1 MPARRPPPR
10 ATSCIAFSVTKHQG
24 FISHCR
30 HSSLHRCVAVSQYR
44 CISVSLSCCVAVLQY
59 RCVTDMFC
67 RPRGVTEKSE
77 ELSWM
82 LSYTDAL
89 PVLTLAQVFVGRIYL
104 RGFFGSRGALGPLLG
119 ALGRSW
125 DALGTLLGLSWAL
138 LEMIFAST
146 FVQVAFCIASL
157 SIFCRFWSTF

>member
-1 MPARRPPPR
+1 MLPRLSYELSSEAPKAMPARRPPPR

-89 PVLTLAQVFVGRIYL
+89 PVLTLAQVYL

-125 DALGTLLGLSWAL
+125 DALGAVLGLSWV
-138 LEMIFAST
+138 SW
-146 FVQVAFCIASL
+146 
-157 SIFCRFWSTF
+157 R

>member
-1 MPARRPPPR
+1 
-10 ATSCIAFSVTKHQG
+10 
-24 FISHCR
+24 
-30 HSSLHRCVAVSQYR
+30 
-44 CISVSLSCCVAVLQY
+44 
-59 RCVTDMFC
+59 MFC
-67 RPRGVTEKSE
+67 RPLGVTEKSE

-89 PVLTLAQVFVGRIYL
+89 PVLTLAQVYL

-125 DALGTLLGLSWAL
+125 DALGAVLGLSWAL

-146 FVQVAFCIASL
+146 FVQVAFFMAS
-157 SIFCRFWSTF
+157 